1 MHQVVG
7 LAAPFVPVAAAVP
20 VVLPATGVL
29 FDPLARLR
37 VPPALFRPL
46 LGAPFGLPE
55 RALEPLAVRGESQRH
70 GDRTTGLRDPFPCG
84 VQDGLCLLG
93 GGLTG
98 VPERREDLYPR
109 LDQRVVPRC
118 GGAAR
123 GLRLVVQLD
132 RALRLAL
139 PPVQHV
145 GEVAEQ
151 LPTVAGPLHRLGPL
165 RHLVTES
172 GTERVARL
180 ADPTHRIDLAETATD
195 LVHGGEGSDQFPQV
209 VGDRLRL
216 ARDEVPGITGLPQL
230 SHYCTDPSD
239 STAHARRRI
248 RLSSRGRRVS
258 GAWVP
263 RHSCAVPDAA
273 PPRTPPILLPA
284 APPAPPASPPAIRP
298 IAPP

>member
-1 MHQVVG
+1 
-7 LAAPFVPVAAAVP
+7 
-20 VVLPATGVL
+20 
-29 FDPLARLR
+29 
-37 VPPALFRPL
+37 
-46 LGAPFGLPE
+46 
-55 RALEPLAVRGESQRH
+55 
-70 GDRTTGLRDPFPCG
+70 
-84 VQDGLCLLG
+84 
-93 GGLTG
+93 
-98 VPERREDLYPR
+98 
-109 LDQRVVPRC
+109 
-118 GGAAR
+118 
-123 GLRLVVQLD
+123 VQLD

-139 PPVQHV
+139 PSVQHV

-273 PPRTPPILLPA
+273 PQNA
-284 APPAPPASPPAIRP
+284 SDPPARGTAGPTGESPCDPSDRAAVAFHHVAERLQRATALGFGLP
-298 IAPP
+298 VLTGGLVELAAEFLCFVP